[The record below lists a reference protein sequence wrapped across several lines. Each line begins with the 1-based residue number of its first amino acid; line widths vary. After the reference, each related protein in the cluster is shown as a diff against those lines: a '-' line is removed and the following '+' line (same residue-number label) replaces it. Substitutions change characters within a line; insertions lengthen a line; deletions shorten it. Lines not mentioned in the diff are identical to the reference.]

1 MGGTSTRM
9 PTARTKATTSEV
21 ISNLVEQLTTTVNN
35 VNKKTTELLQDG
47 KEFSAYLLNEEEM
60 TGLKIVCED
69 ASTCMQYLRHRI
81 NPRTDRKEVCLMPE
95 NWRHHDEKNNWN
107 LRERTQETML
117 DLFENTDT
125 TFYWGKENRMA
136 HKESLFDLA
145 AYALEQQSKQNMLQT
160 IQHILYITWW
170 QRARDVIEKVSGDKN
185 LPGLEDKK
193 TILSM
198 VMTAFEVLQ
207 DIQKRCREMGPKKWE
222 KSEMFGQKIELL
234 KELWAKADAPGA
246 EDKLRGLYAEKLA
259 NHWLKKIKE
268 TIGDMDAKNPSE
280 FYPFAIFA
288 KMTARLPELKKELLE
303 KFDEDAFDE
312 RVPKRLRLT

>member
-107 LRERTQETML
+107 LRERTRPSIGEKKT
-117 DLFENTDT
+117 E
-125 TFYWGKENRMA
+125 WPIK
-136 HKESLFDLA
+136 
-145 AYALEQQSKQNMLQT
+145 
-160 IQHILYITWW
+160 
-170 QRARDVIEKVSGDKN
+170 KVSSTSQLTHWNSKAN
-185 LPGLEDKK
+185 K
-193 TILSM
+193 TCFKPFSIFFTSHGG
-198 VMTAFEVLQ
+198 
-207 DIQKRCREMGPKKWE
+207 REH
-222 KSEMFGQKIELL
+222 EM
-234 KELWAKADAPGA
+234 
-246 EDKLRGLYAEKLA
+246 
-259 NHWLKKIKE
+259 
-268 TIGDMDAKNPSE
+268 
-280 FYPFAIFA
+280 
-288 KMTARLPELKKELLE
+288 
-303 KFDEDAFDE
+303 
-312 RVPKRLRLT
+312 